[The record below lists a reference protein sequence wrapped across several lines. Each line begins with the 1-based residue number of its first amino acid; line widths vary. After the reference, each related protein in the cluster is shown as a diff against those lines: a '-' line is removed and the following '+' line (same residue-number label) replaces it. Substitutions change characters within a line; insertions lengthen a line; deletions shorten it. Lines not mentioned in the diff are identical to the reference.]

1 MGGLLRQ
8 FQPGVLPHY
17 SVLHTMGNLA
27 SANVFGIVPFVKAT
41 LGTMLPMMGML
52 RNDAMKQVFSYSEYP
67 CSDSRCIIMNFLTF
81 QYLLY
86 L

>member
-17 SVLHTMGNLA
+17 SIVHTMGTLA

-41 LGTMLPMMGML
+41 LGMMLPMMGML
-52 RNDAMKQVFSYSEYP
+52 RNDAMKQVFSYSEYLCP
-67 CSDSRCIIMNFLTF
+67 DSHL
-81 QYLLY
+81 
-86 L
+86 